1 MKIAIAQVDMRLG
14 DIDAI
19 CGRLESQAVIAHEQG
34 ARLLCAPAPLLTGTM
49 PGMLMASRGFMH
61 DMLSG
66 LSALSERVALLD
78 IALLVPAIVEYQGT
92 ALFETFLLRK
102 GRVVPIR
109 ALAALRG
116 ERAGEDLWLPPVF
129 EVDGLRCAP
138 VFDFE
143 RDIDLV
149 PIGCDVVIYF
159 QAAPFCAA
167 RAESAAVASV
177 ADGHFRPQIAQRSM
191 WLACVAPVGG
201 FDEAAFSG
209 GSFFMDDCGRVIAAA
224 PCFEEALLVQDV
236 QRGITVPC
244 IEDHLLPH
252 FDRSEW
258 LWEALRL
265 WLADAAGA
273 RGLGG
278 AAVVLAGDLPSSL
291 AAALCVDAFGS
302 RNVVGIVI
310 ERARALTPQDE
321 EAERERLDRA
331 RAVASG
337 LRIRTVERVEPAF
350 SELLD
355 RDAPP
360 AGIVGEGGRRGASA
374 RAADAFEQMVLA
386 DIAERERALPVRS
399 LCKTDYALAP
409 DACAAGPVGAVA
421 PFGDVYL
428 TALEFLARWRN
439 GSGSTLPAPLATLR
453 AVRAALAGILAR
465 ASLPA
470 RIAPEFGARAAELLR
485 RLGPAE
491 VDGVLEAH
499 IDRALPFD
507 EIPLAAQRPDAVAVL
522 LMLVRHGEAARR
534 ALPAYPSV
542 SACSLA
548 ERAWPASLAWSELGL
563 RGAEPQTLEALVRA
577 ELERAESRGAEM
589 GERMRDE
596 LVGFVSN
603 LLGITP
609 EQLEELGSEEGR
621 ARLGASLPQV
631 EEQIQR
637 SLQQLFEQGGAGGR
651 LGGPHG
657 LPFFS
662 RN

>member
-78 IALLVPAIVEYQGT
+78 IALLVPAVVEYQGT

-116 ERAGEDLWLPPVF
+116 ERAGEDLWQPPVF
-129 EVDGLRCAP
+129 AVDGLRCAP

-149 PIGCDVVIYF
+149 PTGCDVVIYF

-177 ADGHFRPQIAQRSM
+177 ADGHFRPQVAQRSM

-201 FDEAAFSG
+201 FDETAFTG

-265 WLADAAGA
+265 WLADAACA
-273 RGLGG
+273 RGIGG

-310 ERARALTPQDE
+310 ERARALTPRDE

-360 AGIVGEGGRRGASA
+360 AGVAGRAGAGVPPRAPPMRSSRWCSRTSRSASGRCRCARCARPTTPSRPTPAQRVPSGRSRRSATCTSRRSSSSRAGATA
-374 RAADAFEQMVLA
+374 RA
-386 DIAERERALPVRS
+386 RRCPHRSSRSVRS
-399 LCKTDYALAP
+399 AP
-409 DACAAGPVGAVA
+409 RSRAS
-421 PFGDVYL
+421 FH
-428 TALEFLARWRN
+428 ARRF
-439 GSGSTLPAPLATLR
+439 P
-453 AVRAALAGILAR
+453 R
-465 ASLPA
+465 ASLRSSA
-470 RIAPEFGARAAELLR
+470 RVRQSSCGAW
-485 RLGPAE
+485 
-491 VDGVLEAH
+491 
-499 IDRALPFD
+499 
-507 EIPLAAQRPDAVAVL
+507 
-522 LMLVRHGEAARR
+522 ARR
-534 ALPAYPSV
+534 
-542 SACSLA
+542 
-548 ERAWPASLAWSELGL
+548 R
-563 RGAEPQTLEALVRA
+563 
-577 ELERAESRGAEM
+577 
-589 GERMRDE
+589 
-596 LVGFVSN
+596 
-603 LLGITP
+603 
-609 EQLEELGSEEGR
+609 
-621 ARLGASLPQV
+621 
-631 EEQIQR
+631 
-637 SLQQLFEQGGAGGR
+637 
-651 LGGPHG
+651 
-657 LPFFS
+657 
-662 RN
+662 